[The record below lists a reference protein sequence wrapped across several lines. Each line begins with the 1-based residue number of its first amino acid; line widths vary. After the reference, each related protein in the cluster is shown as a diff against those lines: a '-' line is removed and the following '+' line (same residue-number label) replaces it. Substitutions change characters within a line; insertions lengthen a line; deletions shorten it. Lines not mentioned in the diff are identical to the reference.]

1 MSPLS
6 QHFGYR
12 HIEISEVGKAPLTAY
27 LGYGRKI
34 QFLTPSRALLGS
46 GVAGKGHAG
55 RSVVVLRTEGTQSI
69 YVTAFQF
76 KPQNVQVSLGQYSSA
91 QQTIL
96 IGDNLKLINTGPN
109 ISLYDTNGRLLEIAR

>member
-46 GVAGKGHAG
+46 GVSGKGH
-55 RSVVVLRTEGTQSI
+55 VLRTEGTQSI